1 MHKPNLREMKNQL
14 LLFCAVLL
22 AANVFG
28 QAKYS
33 NEFLSIGVG
42 ARAHGLGG
50 AVTAISNDITSTYW
64 NPAGLSQIDAPL
76 QIGLMHSEWFAGVS
90 QFDYLAFGK
99 QLNASKSS
107 YLTFSLVRF
116 GTDNIPNTLQL
127 LNPDGSANYDNIS
140 SFSAAD
146 YAFAGSYARK
156 LRNPHWSFGASAKII
171 RRVIG
176 NFGGAW
182 GFGTDLGLQYT
193 KNRLRLG
200 VQARDLTGTFNAW
213 SFKISDA
220 DKQVLI
226 STGNEIPKSNTEVTT
241 PTLLLGSAYA
251 VKISE
256 TLSALPTL
264 DLAFTTDGKRN
275 TLVSSDVV
283 SIDPRLGVELD
294 YNKFVQLRLG
304 VNNMQR
310 VTRDFS
316 TAKKRID
323 VQPNFGVGLRLNR
336 VQLDYALTNIG
347 ATGVS
352 QYSHVVS
359 LWFNLKPRK
368 ENKTQGY

>member
-1 MHKPNLREMKNQL
+1 MRNQIL
-14 LLFCAVLL
+14 PFLAALLFAVHG
-22 AANVFG
+22 FG

-50 AVTAISNDITSTYW
+50 AVTAISNDITSSYW
-64 NPAGLSQIDAPL
+64 NPAGLAQIDAPV

-99 QLNASKSS
+99 QLNAAKSS
-107 YLTFSLVRF
+107 YLSFSLVRF

-146 YAFAGSYARK
+146 YAFAGSYACK
-156 LRNPHWSFGASAKII
+156 LRNPHLSFGASAKIV

-176 NFGGAW
+176 SFGGAW
-182 GFGTDLGLQYT
+182 GFGTDLGLQYA

-213 SFKISDA
+213 SFNISEA

-241 PTLLLGSAYA
+241 PTLLLGGAYQI
-251 VKISE
+251 KINE

-264 DLAFTTDGKRN
+264 DVAITTDGQRN
-275 TLVSSDVV
+275 TLISSEVA
-283 SIDPRLGVELD
+283 SIDPRVGVELD
-294 YNKFVQLRLG
+294 YDKFIQLRLG

-316 TAKKRID
+316 TDQKRID
-323 VQPNFGVGLRLNR
+323 VQPNFGVGLKLNR

-347 ATGVS
+347 AGGVS

-368 ENKTQGY
+368 KDS

>member
-1 MHKPNLREMKNQL
+1 MNIRIIPFLTLQ
-14 LLFCAVLL
+14 CL
-22 AANVFG
+22 AFAGFG

-33 NEFLSIGVG
+33 NEFLSIGIG

-50 AVTAISNDITSTYW
+50 AVTAISNDITSSYW
-64 NPAGLSQIDAPL
+64 NPAGLTQIEAPV

-99 QLNASKSS
+99 QLNAAKGS
-107 YLTFSLVRF
+107 YLSLSLVRF

-146 YAFAGSYARK
+146 YAFSGSYARK
-156 LRNPHWSFGASAKII
+156 LRNPHLSFGASAKIV

-176 NFGGAW
+176 KFGGAW
-182 GFGTDLGLQYT
+182 GFGTDVGLQYA
-193 KNRLRLG
+193 KNNLRLG
-200 VQARDLTGTFNAW
+200 VQARDITGTFNAW
-213 SFKISDA
+213 SFNISEN

-226 STGNEIPKSNTEVTT
+226 ATGNELPKSNTEVTT
-241 PTLLLGSAYA
+241 PTVLLGGAYQ
-251 VKISE
+251 VRINEKV
-256 TLSALPTL
+256 SALPTV
-264 DLAFTTDGKRN
+264 DFAITTDGKRN
-275 TLVSSDVV
+275 TLVSSNALSV
-283 SIDPRLGVELD
+283 DPRVGVEID
-294 YNKFVQLRLG
+294 YDKFIQLRLG

-316 TAKKRID
+316 TDDKRLD
-323 VQPNFGVGLRLNR
+323 VQPNFGVGLKLNR

-347 ATGVS
+347 AGGIS

-359 LWFNLKPRK
+359 LWFNLKPRAAK
-368 ENKTQGY
+368 S